1 MGLYLAFWRD
11 MELKGL
17 WVGITA
23 ALFYAA
29 TVSVY
34 VVSRM
39 NWDREVEKVRAK
51 LASGQA
57 ERHAD

>member
-1 MGLYLAFWRD
+1 

-17 WVGITA
+17 WIGITA

-39 NWDREVEKVRAK
+39 SWDEEVEKVRVK
-51 LASGQA
+51 LAS
-57 ERHAD
+57 ERPERQMN

>member
-1 MGLYLAFWRD
+1 MGLYLAFWCD

-39 NWDREVEKVRAK
+39 NWDKEVEKVKSRVEDRQ
-51 LASGQA
+51 SDGQVN
-57 ERHAD
+57 